1 MKAPLVNAER
11 REARLLARRA
21 VATAFDEHLGRGPQR
36 SQPLYSLDPM
46 ARLALVSAIEQQ
58 LGITFTDDD
67 IEFVETESDLV
78 HRGTLALMR
87 SDS

>member
-1 MKAPLVNAER
+1 MKAPLANAER

-21 VATAFDEHLGRGPQR
+21 VATAFDEHLGSGPQR
-36 SQPLYSLDPM
+36 SEPLYSLDPI
-46 ARLALVSAIEQQ
+46 AWLTLVTAIEQQ

-87 SDS
+87 RDS